1 MMNKYIKLVII
12 PKNDGENGIGDAAES
27 IALGPVSVSTERPSV
42 SGIAYGGQTVLAQ
55 DMEGF
60 AVGGKIEVDY
70 IYTHNYGTA
79 EDKTKT
85 RYQWYT
91 SFTPAGKLTAI
102 EGATDSTFTPTEA
115 EAGKYIRVGVTPA
128 AIDGSVGDEFVSE
141 GLLVRWKLTFFD
153 EFNYEAKDGYD
164 PQMTAKWSLTKEI
177 RPIGSPMIYQIRIPD
192 NTEVTNG
199 RLYIHN
205 RKEHLDT
212 LGDGTSTADLDKKIK
227 DEYGYAGGHEWTTA
241 NLISKDAYGP
251 EGYYEASYKYAAVTG
266 LNQSFWAMSFN
277 TGYNN
282 TGLLKN
288 DIELDFNE
296 GHYPNAVTSTTHFYN
311 DYGGAGGVSIT
322 PVGPHNTSNIT
333 TPNLSTDF
341 HKYAGYFKQ
350 FDPSSP
356 KNQGTN
362 ANSYRTYFDDAQ
374 FRSSGSGADD
384 ICNPVYIYLS
394 IAIFPGWTGPFD
406 PNTDGSAMEVDYVR
420 FYEPLGA
427 TKTSLENLVQSA
439 EEYIEGTVV
448 GTEAGNYPQN
458 AVDALNALLPAAKAV
473 LEQDNPSQDDINQ
486 QVDSV
491 SQGIDE
497 FLSKAVGDRSVVSGL
512 IGEAEKLLE
521 RYPEGTGF
529 MQCMSGIY
537 KGLKEAADLAKV
549 VVNSPYPTQ
558 SELDEKIGP
567 LETML
572 ARFMNGVNFSG
583 TTNGDQTIDLRET
596 SRMADITIRAEDT
609 PEILLPDTV
618 KAEIKITRQLSK
630 DISVKITI
638 PKDAELRGEFKLP
651 KDAEASSQEWTIENS
666 IEMGGVKSS
675 KPVRI
680 ELNGKNDSKI
690 GVIRRTGENSG
701 IIEEITKTIREDS
714 QGAAEAALNE
724 ATKVVRVEGSLVLY
738 TLETEDYAVY
748 RTKETESPSPTPS
761 ATPDDNH
768 NNNNNN
774 SWSPGGNLTPG
785 IWLPGSNGNNKVKF
799 KDIAGHWA
807 EEEIKELAKEGTIK
821 GRSETEYEPEGTV
834 TRAEFAA
841 MITRALGMNAQ
852 GYRGGYNDVKPG
864 EWYAEE
870 IQAIVDAGIMSGDA
884 DGTFRP
890 NEAISREEM
899 AKVIVNAY
907 KLKTGNN
914 APETAEVHFSDAET
928 ISGWA
933 REYVRQAAGLGLMQG
948 MNDGRFDPMGNA
960 TRAQSAVVIFRLG
973 K

>member
-1 MMNKYIKLVII
+1 M
-12 PKNDGENGIGDAAES
+12 
-27 IALGPVSVSTERPSV
+27 
-42 SGIAYGGQTVLAQ
+42 
-55 DMEGF
+55 
-60 AVGGKIEVDY
+60 
-70 IYTHNYGTA
+70 
-79 EDKTKT
+79 
-85 RYQWYT
+85 
-91 SFTPAGKLTAI
+91 
-102 EGATDSTFTPTEA
+102 
-115 EAGKYIRVGVTPA
+115 
-128 AIDGSVGDEFVSE
+128 
-141 GLLVRWKLTFFD
+141 
-153 EFNYEAKDGYD
+153 
-164 PQMTAKWSLTKEI
+164 
-177 RPIGSPMIYQIRIPD
+177 IPD
-192 NTEVTNG
+192 
-199 RLYIHN
+199 
-205 RKEHLDT
+205 DT
-212 LGDGTSTADLDKKIK
+212 T
-227 DEYGYAGGHEWTTA
+227 
-241 NLISKDAYGP
+241 
-251 EGYYEASYKYAAVTG
+251 
-266 LNQSFWAMSFN
+266 
-277 TGYNN
+277 
-282 TGLLKN
+282 
-288 DIELDFNE
+288 
-296 GHYPNAVTSTTHFYN
+296 
-311 DYGGAGGVSIT
+311 
-322 PVGPHNTSNIT
+322 
-333 TPNLSTDF
+333 
-341 HKYAGYFKQ
+341 
-350 FDPSSP
+350 
-356 KNQGTN
+356 
-362 ANSYRTYFDDAQ
+362 
-374 FRSSGSGADD
+374 
-384 ICNPVYIYLS
+384 
-394 IAIFPGWTGPFD
+394 
-406 PNTDGSAMEVDYVR
+406 MEFEYVR
-420 FYEPLGA
+420 FYEPLPV
-427 TKTSLENLVQSA
+427 TKDDLNQVILTA
-439 EEYIEGTVV
+439 EELAATATV
-448 GTEAGNYPQN
+448 GTETGNYSQKAIDDFNALINNAKEINELPDPTEEEIRN
-458 AVDALNALLPAAKAV
+458 AVTALN
-473 LEQDNPSQDDINQ
+473 E
-486 QVDSV
+486 
-491 SQGIDE
+491 GIE
-497 FLSKAVGDRSVVSGL
+497 TFKNAAVGDRSVVSGL
-512 IGEAEKLLE
+512 IGEAEELLE
-521 RYPEGTGF
+521 RYPEGNGF

-537 KGLKEAADLAKV
+537 NGLKEAADLAKV
-549 VVNSPYPTQ
+549 TVNSPYPTQ

-583 TTNGDQTIDLRET
+583 TASSNQTIDLRET
-596 SRMADITIRAEDT
+596 ARAADFTVPAEYT

-630 DISVKITI
+630 DIRVKITI

-724 ATKVVRVEGSLVLY
+724 DTKVVRVEGSLVLY

-748 RTKETESPSPTPS
+748 RTKETESPSPTP
-761 ATPDDNH
+761 TPTDDNNN

-774 SWSPGGNLTPG
+774 SWNPGGNLTPG

-870 IQAIVDAGIMSGDA
+870 IQAIVDAGVMSGDA
-884 DGTFRP
+884 DGNFRP

-907 KLKTGNN
+907 KLKTGVNDITGKEISFTDN
-914 APETAEVHFSDAET
+914 DS

>member
-1 MMNKYIKLVII
+1 M
-12 PKNDGENGIGDAAES
+12 S
-27 IALGPVSVSTERPSV
+27 GPHT
-42 SGIAYGGQTVLAQ
+42 
-55 DMEGF
+55 
-60 AVGGKIEVDY
+60 
-70 IYTHNYGTA
+70 
-79 EDKTKT
+79 
-85 RYQWYT
+85 
-91 SFTPAGKLTAI
+91 
-102 EGATDSTFTPTEA
+102 
-115 EAGKYIRVGVTPA
+115 
-128 AIDGSVGDEFVSE
+128 
-141 GLLVRWKLTFFD
+141 
-153 EFNYEAKDGYD
+153 
-164 PQMTAKWSLTKEI
+164 
-177 RPIGSPMIYQIRIPD
+177 
-192 NTEVTNG
+192 
-199 RLYIHN
+199 
-205 RKEHLDT
+205 
-212 LGDGTSTADLDKKIK
+212 
-227 DEYGYAGGHEWTTA
+227 WTTG
-241 NLISKDAYGP
+241 NIWNRGDIGP
-251 EGYYEASYKYAAVTG
+251 EGYYEAKYKYAYTVG
-266 LNQSFWAMSFN
+266 FNQSFWAMTRSKPDSPEVDPNGPYFV
-277 TGYNN
+277 
-282 TGLLKN
+282 
-288 DIELDFNE
+288 ELDFNE
-296 GHYPNAVTSTTHFYN
+296 GHFPRKMATNIHCFFEENGKIKKKAYSIKHYPIGSHDVNNIQTPNFGTDFNKFGGYFEQRDMSVAWDEGVNADNYRAYSN
-311 DYGGAGGVSIT
+311 DTEIRRTRGTYLEAAPLRIWCSIAVYPSFAGGTESMI
-322 PVGPHNTSNIT
+322 PDDT
-333 TPNLSTDF
+333 T
-341 HKYAGYFKQ
+341 
-350 FDPSSP
+350 
-356 KNQGTN
+356 
-362 ANSYRTYFDDAQ
+362 
-374 FRSSGSGADD
+374 
-384 ICNPVYIYLS
+384 
-394 IAIFPGWTGPFD
+394 
-406 PNTDGSAMEVDYVR
+406 MEYEYVR
-420 FYEPLGA
+420 FYEPLEI
-427 TKTSLENLVQSA
+427 TKDDVQQVILTAQELVDNA
-439 EEYIEGTVV
+439 VI
-448 GTEAGNYPQN
+448 GTEAGNYPQSAVN
-458 AVDALNALLPAAKAV
+458 ALIPIIESAETVFDKENPTQDEINHALNSVNEGIAAFKAK
-473 LEQDNPSQDDINQ
+473 Q
-486 QVDSV
+486 
-491 SQGIDE
+491 
-497 FLSKAVGDRSVVSGL
+497 VGDRSVVSGL

-630 DISVKITI
+630 DIRVKITI

-724 ATKVVRVEGSLVLY
+724 DTKVVRVEGSLVLY

-774 SWSPGGNLTPG
+774 SWNPGGNLTPG

-914 APETAEVHFSDAET
+914 ALETAEVHFSDAET

>member
-1 MMNKYIKLVII
+1 M
-12 PKNDGENGIGDAAES
+12 AEKM
-27 IALGPVSVSTERPSV
+27 
-42 SGIAYGGQTVLAQ
+42 SGKGGL
-55 DMEGF
+55 
-60 AVGGKIEVDY
+60 
-70 IYTHNYGTA
+70 
-79 EDKTKT
+79 
-85 RYQWYT
+85 
-91 SFTPAGKLTAI
+91 
-102 EGATDSTFTPTEA
+102 
-115 EAGKYIRVGVTPA
+115 
-128 AIDGSVGDEFVSE
+128 
-141 GLLVRWKLTFFD
+141 
-153 EFNYEAKDGYD
+153 
-164 PQMTAKWSLTKEI
+164 
-177 RPIGSPMIYQIRIPD
+177 
-192 NTEVTNG
+192 
-199 RLYIHN
+199 
-205 RKEHLDT
+205 
-212 LGDGTSTADLDKKIK
+212 
-227 DEYGYAGGHEWTTA
+227 
-241 NLISKDAYGP
+241 
-251 EGYYEASYKYAAVTG
+251 
-266 LNQSFWAMSFN
+266 
-277 TGYNN
+277 
-282 TGLLKN
+282 
-288 DIELDFNE
+288 ELDFNE
-296 GHYPNAVTSTTHFYN
+296 GHFPREVKSNLHYFNESGRRVMNSIAHYPI
-311 DYGGAGGVSIT
+311 G
-322 PVGPHNTSNIT
+322 SNNFSDWSE
-333 TPNLSTDF
+333 PNLASAF
-341 HKYAGYFKQ
+341 HKYGGYYEQ
-350 FDPSSP
+350 VDPSAP
-356 KNQGTN
+356 WDQGVN
-362 ANSYRTYFDDAQ
+362 ADNYRVFFDDKQ
-374 FRSSGSGADD
+374 LRSTRGSQWESD
-384 ICNPVYIYLS
+384 PLLIYFS
-394 IAIFPGWTGPFD
+394 IAIYPGFGGPWND
-406 PNTDGSAMEVDYVR
+406 AIDGSQMEVDYVR
-420 FYEPLGA
+420 FYELLPV
-427 TKTSLENLVQSA
+427 TKDDLQQGILTAQELVDNA
-439 EEYIEGTVV
+439 VI
-448 GTEAGNYPQN
+448 GTEAGNYPQSAVN
-458 AVDALNALLPAAKAV
+458 ALIPIIESAETVFDKENPTQDEINHALNSVNEGIAAFKAK
-473 LEQDNPSQDDINQ
+473 Q
-486 QVDSV
+486 
-491 SQGIDE
+491 
-497 FLSKAVGDRSVVSGL
+497 VGDRSVVSGL

-537 KGLKEAADLAKV
+537 NGLKEAANLAKV
-549 VVNSPYPTQ
+549 TVNSPYPTQ
-558 SELDEKIGP
+558 SELDEKIEP

-761 ATPDDNH
+761 VTPDDNH

-841 MITRALGMNAQ
+841 MITRALDLNMISYQNNIA
-852 GYRGGYNDVKPG
+852 DVAPNS
-864 EWYAEE
+864 WYANEVQT
-870 IQAIVDAGIMSGDA
+870 IIDAGIMSGDP
-884 DGTFRP
+884 DGAFRP
-890 NEAISREEM
+890 EATITRQEM

-914 APETAEVHFSDAET
+914 ALETAEVHFSDAET

>member
-1 MMNKYIKLVII
+1 M
-12 PKNDGENGIGDAAES
+12 
-27 IALGPVSVSTERPSV
+27 
-42 SGIAYGGQTVLAQ
+42 
-55 DMEGF
+55 
-60 AVGGKIEVDY
+60 
-70 IYTHNYGTA
+70 
-79 EDKTKT
+79 
-85 RYQWYT
+85 
-91 SFTPAGKLTAI
+91 
-102 EGATDSTFTPTEA
+102 
-115 EAGKYIRVGVTPA
+115 
-128 AIDGSVGDEFVSE
+128 
-141 GLLVRWKLTFFD
+141 
-153 EFNYEAKDGYD
+153 
-164 PQMTAKWSLTKEI
+164 
-177 RPIGSPMIYQIRIPD
+177 IPD
-192 NTEVTNG
+192 
-199 RLYIHN
+199 
-205 RKEHLDT
+205 DT
-212 LGDGTSTADLDKKIK
+212 T
-227 DEYGYAGGHEWTTA
+227 
-241 NLISKDAYGP
+241 
-251 EGYYEASYKYAAVTG
+251 
-266 LNQSFWAMSFN
+266 
-277 TGYNN
+277 
-282 TGLLKN
+282 
-288 DIELDFNE
+288 
-296 GHYPNAVTSTTHFYN
+296 
-311 DYGGAGGVSIT
+311 
-322 PVGPHNTSNIT
+322 
-333 TPNLSTDF
+333 
-341 HKYAGYFKQ
+341 
-350 FDPSSP
+350 
-356 KNQGTN
+356 
-362 ANSYRTYFDDAQ
+362 
-374 FRSSGSGADD
+374 
-384 ICNPVYIYLS
+384 
-394 IAIFPGWTGPFD
+394 
-406 PNTDGSAMEVDYVR
+406 MEFEYVR
-420 FYEPLGA
+420 FYEPLPV
-427 TKTSLENLVQSA
+427 TKDDLNQVILTA
-439 EEYIEGTVV
+439 EELAATATV
-448 GTEAGNYPQN
+448 GTETGNYSQKAIDDFNALINNAKEINELPDPTEEEIRN
-458 AVDALNALLPAAKAV
+458 AVTALN
-473 LEQDNPSQDDINQ
+473 E
-486 QVDSV
+486 
-491 SQGIDE
+491 GIE
-497 FLSKAVGDRSVVSGL
+497 TFKNAAVGDRSVVSGL
-512 IGEAEKLLE
+512 IGEAEELLE

-537 KGLKEAADLAKV
+537 NGLKEAADLAKV

-630 DISVKITI
+630 DIRVKITI

-748 RTKETESPSPTPS
+748 RTKETESPSPTP
-761 ATPDDNH
+761 TPTDDNNNNN

-774 SWSPGGNLTPG
+774 SWNPGGNLTPG

-821 GRSETEYEPEGTV
+821 GRSETAFAPEETM
-834 TRAEFAA
+834 TRAEYAA
-841 MITRALGMNAQ
+841 LIRRAIGLNLSSYQ
-852 GYRGGYNDVKPG
+852 GGYGDVDG
-864 EWYAEE
+864 NAWYANE
-870 IQAIVDAGIMSGDA
+870 IQAIVNAGIMSGDA

>member
-1 MMNKYIKLVII
+1 MITEGLQVKWKL
-12 PKNDGENGIGDAAES
+12 
-27 IALGPVSVSTERPSV
+27 
-42 SGIAYGGQTVLAQ
+42 
-55 DMEGF
+55 
-60 AVGGKIEVDY
+60 
-70 IYTHNYGTA
+70 
-79 EDKTKT
+79 
-85 RYQWYT
+85 
-91 SFTPAGKLTAI
+91 SF
-102 EGATDSTFTPTEA
+102 
-115 EAGKYIRVGVTPA
+115 Y
-128 AIDGSVGDEFVSE
+128 DEFE
-141 GLLVRWKLTFFD
+141 
-153 EFNYEAKDGYD
+153 YEAKNGYD
-164 PQMTAKWSLTKEI
+164 PKFNEKWESDRGV
-177 RPIGSPMIYQIRIPD
+177 RPLSGINQIRIPD
-192 NTEVTNG
+192 NVEVTDG
-199 RLYIHN
+199 KLKIHT
-205 RKEHLDT
+205 RREHLDT
-212 LGDGTSTADLDKKIK
+212 LGDGSSTADLDAKMP
-227 DEYGYAGGHEWTTA
+227 GPHTFTTG
-241 NLISKDAYGP
+241 NIWNREDIGP
-251 EGYYEASYKYAAVTG
+251 EGYYEASYKYAYTPG
-266 LNQSFWAMSFN
+266 FNQSFWAMTRSKPNSPKDDPDGPYFV
-277 TGYNN
+277 
-282 TGLLKN
+282 
-288 DIELDFNE
+288 ELDFNE
-296 GHYPNAVTSTTHFYN
+296 GHFPRRMATNIHCFDENGKKYTYSIKHFPFGSHDVNNIETPNFGTDFNKFGGYFEQRDMSVAWDQGVNADNYRAYSNDTEIRRTRGTYLEAAPLRIWCSIAVYPSF
-311 DYGGAGGVSIT
+311 AGGTESMI
-322 PVGPHNTSNIT
+322 PDDT
-333 TPNLSTDF
+333 T
-341 HKYAGYFKQ
+341 
-350 FDPSSP
+350 
-356 KNQGTN
+356 
-362 ANSYRTYFDDAQ
+362 
-374 FRSSGSGADD
+374 
-384 ICNPVYIYLS
+384 
-394 IAIFPGWTGPFD
+394 
-406 PNTDGSAMEVDYVR
+406 MEYEYVR
-420 FYEPLGA
+420 FYEPLPV
-427 TKTSLENLVQSA
+427 TKDDLNQVILTA
-439 EEYIEGTVV
+439 EELVSKATV
-448 GTEAGNYPQN
+448 GTETGNYSQKAIDDFNVLINNAKEINELPDPTEEEIRN
-458 AVDALNALLPAAKAV
+458 AVTALNEGIETFKKA
-473 LEQDNPSQDDINQ
+473 
-486 QVDSV
+486 
-491 SQGIDE
+491 
-497 FLSKAVGDRSVVSGL
+497 AVGDRSVVSGL

-537 KGLKEAADLAKV
+537 NGLKEAADLAKV
-549 VVNSPYPTQ
+549 TVNSPYPTQ

-630 DISVKITI
+630 DIRVKITI

-774 SWSPGGNLTPG
+774 SWNPGGNLTPG

-841 MITRALGMNAQ
+841 MITRALDLNMISYQNNIA
-852 GYRGGYNDVKPG
+852 DVAPNS
-864 EWYAEE
+864 WYANEVQT
-870 IQAIVDAGIMSGDA
+870 IIDAGIMSGDP
-884 DGTFRP
+884 DGAFRP
-890 NEAISREEM
+890 EATITRQEM

-907 KLKTGNN
+907 ILKTG
-914 APETAEVHFSDAET
+914 AADITAAEPSFSDNGQIAD
-928 ISGWA
+928 WA
-933 REYVRQAAGLGLMQG
+933 KEAVGKAAGLGLMQG